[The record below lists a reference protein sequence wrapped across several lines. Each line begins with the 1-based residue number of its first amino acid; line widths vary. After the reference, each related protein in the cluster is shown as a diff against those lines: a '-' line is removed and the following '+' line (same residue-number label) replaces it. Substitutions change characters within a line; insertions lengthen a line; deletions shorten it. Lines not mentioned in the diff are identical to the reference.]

1 MAGEAVSLSRTEWLL
16 LQVLAINANHVVLH
30 SELLTEVWGPEF
42 RDDLQYLRVWVSRVR
57 RKLGAAPGEA
67 GPIATFQGIG
77 YVLNADEGRGSQPRS
92 SPGSGNR
99 PGTDRSRPARGC

>member
-1 MAGEAVSLSRTEWLL
+1 ML
-16 LQVLAINANHVVLH
+16 LQLLAINANHVVLH

-77 YVLNADEGRGSQPRS
+77 YVLNADEGAVAAGAARRAAVTA
-92 SPGSGNR
+92 PGN
-99 PGTDRSRPARGC
+99 PIRSRPARGC